1 MIEYNS
7 YFGGLL
13 AAAATAASVEG
24 DGEGGGEGG
33 DEGGGLLR
41 VQAVARQA
49 AVYAVA
55 VAAGEGAGAGA
66 DTSQGHASLGLQFYS
81 HCSSPI
87 RRYADLHNQVTH
99 PHPNQVTPR
108 WGCSSTRT
116 AHHPSDATRTYTTST
131 RCSAPY
137 RRARRR
143 RRASPSSTR
152 GANPNPNPP

>member
-87 RRYADLHNQVTH
+87 RRYADLHNQHALFGTL
-99 PHPNQVTPR
+99 PAGAAAPARIAELNE
-108 WGCSSTRT
+108 
-116 AHHPSDATRTYTTST
+116 
-131 RCSAPY
+131 RCSLTLALP
-137 RRARRR
+137 
-143 RRASPSSTR
+143 
-152 GANPNPNPP
+152 